1 VAGEVNTGVFLR
13 RILRM
18 KRRVSRKEKKEVSGD
33 GDFAEKGEG

>member
-1 VAGEVNTGVFLR
+1 
-13 RILRM
+13 M